1 MTKRKASASLQAPAP
16 TKKTK
21 MTAKPVLSAEDQAA
35 HDAKIKEHREYLLA
49 GVGATIEDTMLPAV
63 TRKRKIV
70 AKKSAAKEELVDE
83 EGAKTPD
90 GQTPRSAATSTK
102 PKASTRKRKAS
113 TLPTPK
119 PSDSPE
125 SAGSKSADQA
135 PDVTPPKAEKAKATP
150 RKRKAEA
157 RATPDETVENAPP
170 KKRIRAG
177 TNISSSSGK
186 TDSPGKGVPP
196 TPAPAPLTPILAT
209 KVRQVHKYLAD
220 AKCNVSSLVRDPIT
234 STHISIPELELNAAL
249 MRLRTDYGLGDANEA
264 HIADVECCILNQ
276 YLAPVLQ
283 TPNQSWVILD
293 STLRSDFLRQVQDKV
308 VGYELID
315 VNLLEIELEMQSQQA
330 QASLAQHEPTIKM
343 LSWPEDMQAFFDK
356 TLAGVIHNEKQRALG
371 TEREQANAT
380 LRAAAGPQERRH
392 MGICPRPP
400 IPVI

>member
-1 MTKRKASASLQAPAP
+1 MTKRKASTSLQAPAP

-49 GVGATIEDTMLPAV
+49 GVGATIEDKMLPAV

-70 AKKSAAKEELVDE
+70 AKKSAAKEEVVDE

-90 GQTPRSAATSTK
+90 GQTPRNAATSTK

-125 SAGSKSADQA
+125 GVVSNPTEQGS
-135 PDVTPPKAEKAKATP
+135 DVTPPKAEKAKPTP

-157 RATPDETVENAPP
+157 RATPDEIRENVPP

-177 TNISSSSGK
+177 TTISSSSDK
-186 TDSPGKGVPP
+186 TGSPGKGVPP
-196 TPAPAPLTPILAT
+196 RPAPAPLTPILAA
-209 KVRQVHKYLAD
+209 KVRQVHRYLAD
-220 AKCNVSSLVRDPIT
+220 ANGNVSSLVRDPIT
-234 STHISIPELELNAAL
+234 STHISVPELELNAAL
-249 MRLRTDYGLGDANEA
+249 MRLRADYGLGDSNEA

-283 TPNQSWVILD
+283 MPSQSWIILD
-293 STLRSDFLRQVQDKV
+293 SSLRSDFLRQVQDKI
-308 VGYELID
+308 VGHELHD
-315 VNLLEIELEMQSQQA
+315 VNLLEIELEIQSQQA
-330 QASLAQHEPTIKM
+330 RASLAQHEPTIKM
-343 LSWPEDMQAFFDK
+343 LSSPEDMQAFFDK
-356 TLAGVIHNEKQRALG
+356 TLADVLHNEKQRALE
-371 TEREQANAT
+371 TEREQANAA
-380 LRAAAGPQERRH
+380 LQAAAGLQEMRH
-392 MGICPRPP
+392 MGVCPQPP

>member
-1 MTKRKASASLQAPAP
+1 MTNRKASTSLQAPAP

-70 AKKSAAKEELVDE
+70 AKKSAAKEEVVDE

-90 GQTPRSAATSTK
+90 GQTLRNAATSTK

-125 SAGSKSADQA
+125 GVGSNPTEQGS
-135 PDVTPPKAEKAKATP
+135 DVTPPKAEKAKATP
-150 RKRKAEA
+150 RKRKAAA

-170 KKRIRAG
+170 RKRIRAG

-186 TDSPGKGVPP
+186 TDPPGKGVPP
-196 TPAPAPLTPILAT
+196 RPAPAPLTPILAA
-209 KVRQVHKYLAD
+209 KVRQVHRYLAD
-220 AKCNVSSLVRDPIT
+220 AKGNVSSLVRDPIA
-234 STHISIPELELNAAL
+234 STHISVPELELNAAL
-249 MRLRTDYGLGDANEA
+249 MRLLADYGLGDANEA
-264 HIADVECCILNQ
+264 HIADVESCILNQ
-276 YLAPVLQ
+276 YIAPVLQ

-293 STLRSDFLRQVQDKV
+293 STLKSEFLRQVQDKV
-308 VGYELID
+308 VGHGLDD
-315 VNLLEIELEMQSQQA
+315 VNLLEIELEIQSQQA

-343 LSWPEDMQAFFDK
+343 LSSPEDMQAFLDK
-356 TLAGVIHNEKQRALG
+356 TLAGVIHNERQRALE
-371 TEREQANAT
+371 TEREQAY
-380 LRAAAGPQERRH
+380 AASQAAVGRQETRQ
-392 MGICPRPP
+392 MGICPQPP
-400 IPVI
+400 VLVI